1 MKKIA
6 LLLLAATLM
15 AMLLTALPACKEEK
29 PAPKS
34 QFTFGDGFYT
44 LCEGKEVSL
53 RADDKTVYVYDPS
66 GETLLQ
72 EMLIGAM
79 DPELANESLLVYDV
93 NGDGTKDLLYVGYK
107 SERGTQYMLWLY
119 SAARE
124 EFVECAG
131 FRQLLDPHVDIDT
144 HVVSVS
150 TPAAYGSRIEQQ
162 YGFSGYGIVT
172 GSTLLRD
179 GDKAALTYAAA
190 RGMNVEGATV
200 EQGHFKLNDNKS
212 ISLFTVKA
220 ADGSFL
226 CRFGLDVGAEHVYY
240 STEETGEMFVVE

>member
-6 LLLLAATLM
+6 LLLLAA
-15 AMLLTALPACKEEK
+15 MLLTALAACKEE
-29 PAPKS
+29 PAAHKAQTTLGS
-34 QFTFGDGFYT
+34 GFYT

-53 RADDKTVYVYDPS
+53 RTDDEKIFVYDAS
-66 GETLLQ
+66 GDTLLQ
-72 EMLIGAM
+72 ELSFAAV
-79 DPELANESLLVYDV
+79 DPALAKDNFAVYDV
-93 NGDGTKDLLYVGYK
+93 NGDGTLDMFYPGHH

-131 FRQLLDPHVDIDT
+131 FRQLLDPHVDSDS
-144 HVVSVS
+144 HVVSVR
-150 TPAAYGSRIEQQ
+150 TPKAYGCCLEQQ
-162 YGFSGYGIVT
+162 YTFSGYGIVT